1 MDFVIF
7 FQFFFL
13 VFFNQPNAD
22 CRLQGYQNLS
32 KKQCTTIIVPV
43 VCLYVDVDKL
53 ARIVYRDEQ
62 EANRSRERCCC
73 NAEEEENVYVYYS
86 LLTFPALLHSFYIN
100 KRWEAWLHIL
110 LNSNKIH

>member
-1 MDFVIF
+1 M
-7 FQFFFL
+7 
-13 VFFNQPNAD
+13 
-22 CRLQGYQNLS
+22 S
-32 KKQCTTIIVPV
+32 KKQCTTVIVLV

-100 KRWEAWLHIL
+100 RR
-110 LNSNKIH
+110 